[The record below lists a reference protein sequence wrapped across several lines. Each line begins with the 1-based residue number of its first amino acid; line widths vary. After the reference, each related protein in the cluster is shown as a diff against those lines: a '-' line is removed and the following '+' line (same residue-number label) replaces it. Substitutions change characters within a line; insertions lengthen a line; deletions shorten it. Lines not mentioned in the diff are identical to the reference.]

1 MHASTVTASLPS
13 SFVCNGES
21 GTLPLEV
28 LCNGTAQ
35 CSDNSDEINLLCE
48 GMPVTTLNTIYDTK
62 CIPIVYYTTPVF
74 ELFFS
79 DFFSISN

>member
-1 MHASTVTASLPS
+1 MHLATVIASLPR
-13 SFVCNGES
+13 SFVCNDES

-48 GMPVTTLNTIYDTK
+48 GMPVTTLNTMI
-62 CIPIVYYTTPVF
+62 
-74 ELFFS
+74 LNAS
-79 DFFSISN
+79 L